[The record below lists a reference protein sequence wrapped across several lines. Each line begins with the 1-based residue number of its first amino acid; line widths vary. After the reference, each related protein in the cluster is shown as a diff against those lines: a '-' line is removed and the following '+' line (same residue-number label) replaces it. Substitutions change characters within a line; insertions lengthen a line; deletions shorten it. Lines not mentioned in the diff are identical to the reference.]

1 MKRLIVLI
9 LIVINAFIFTAC
21 GSFNLKVA
29 NPTTKTLI
37 EGQWKIE
44 RVKVPNLPEGA
55 KDSIEGTIVSFSNEE
70 VLLIG
75 KVYENISYKVK
86 VVNKDAYLY
95 DVMGYIPDN
104 INPADEDI
112 KVLTISSNNTF
123 IKDIMF
129 IEDGV
134 YLIEDSILYQL
145 VRVDKE
151 PLQSV
156 HNSIN
161 HIDDDSYYKID
172 SGVLIGLRSQ
182 EDEEGNEY
190 RTLWVSNVNGELKVE
205 EIPYLLLPRKNGFFK
220 VTNKREYN
228 EENYF
233 KDIIVFEDMNGKKIE
248 FHNDLLTATNENV
261 NIDRGITFIGNDFM
275 STRTYKYNDESQEEI
290 LSTYVLD
297 LNTLGFNK
305 PIPLGT
311 LTDTTDMSNVILSSD
326 KNSIL
331 KNNDIN
337 SFTNFAIR
345 RKQGRWSFYTLSQEK
360 AYKSRTN
367 KKEYDGN
374 EEKGKNFE
382 AKHEKID
389 ITLRVSEKIARHDEI
404 FIPWQG
410 IQKQV
415 PSAVD
420 AISSPN
426 RNLAVIRT
434 KSKLYIYKIVNNNLD
449 KASEIVVPLEG
460 KENIVMAEWAEGD
473 YVGYWSDQV
482 NLLKSK

>member
-161 HIDDDSYYKID
+161 HINDDSYYKID
-172 SGVLIGLRSQ
+172 SG
-182 EDEEGNEY
+182 D
-190 RTLWVSNVNGELKVE
+190 
-205 EIPYLLLPRKNGFFK
+205 RK
-220 VTNKREYN
+220 
-228 EENYF
+228 
-233 KDIIVFEDMNGKKIE
+233 
-248 FHNDLLTATNENV
+248 
-261 NIDRGITFIGNDFM
+261 
-275 STRTYKYNDESQEEI
+275 S
-290 LSTYVLD
+290 
-297 LNTLGFNK
+297 
-305 PIPLGT
+305 
-311 LTDTTDMSNVILSSD
+311 
-326 KNSIL
+326 
-331 KNNDIN
+331 
-337 SFTNFAIR
+337 
-345 RKQGRWSFYTLSQEK
+345 
-360 AYKSRTN
+360 
-367 KKEYDGN
+367 
-374 EEKGKNFE
+374 
-382 AKHEKID
+382 
-389 ITLRVSEKIARHDEI
+389 
-404 FIPWQG
+404 
-410 IQKQV
+410 
-415 PSAVD
+415 
-420 AISSPN
+420 
-426 RNLAVIRT
+426 
-434 KSKLYIYKIVNNNLD
+434 
-449 KASEIVVPLEG
+449 VV
-460 KENIVMAEWAEGD
+460 
-473 YVGYWSDQV
+473 
-482 NLLKSK
+482 

>member
-9 LIVINAFIFTAC
+9 LIVINVFIFTAC

-44 RVKVPNLPEGA
+44 RVKVPNLLEEA

-70 VLLIG
+70 VLLLG
-75 KVYENISYKVK
+75 KVYENISYKAK

-104 INPADEDI
+104 INPDDEDI

-161 HIDDDSYYKID
+161 HINNDSYYKMD

-182 EDEEGNEY
+182 EEEEGNEY
-190 RTLWVSNVNGELKVE
+190 RTLWVSNVNGELKIE

-275 STRTYKYNDESQEEI
+275 STRTYKYNEESQEEI

-337 SFTNFAIR
+337 TFTNFAIR

-382 AKHEKID
+382 ANHEKID